1 MEQTFEARFLSA
13 RRAVIAARFQNLNE
27 MQREGVL
34 TTQGPLLLLAGAGSG
49 KTTVLINRIAN
60 LIAFGEGSDSNEIP
74 EYIAEADVT
83 YLEDYLKTR
92 DPAMQQQAERL
103 CALRP
108 AAPWSILAITFT
120 NKAANELKAR
130 LQALLG
136 DYAMDVWAMT
146 FHAACCRILRREI
159 DRLDGYTGR
168 FTIYDTSDSERVMKD
183 ILKDFGL
190 DEKSLPPRLALS
202 VISKAKDKRQGP
214 EQFSKHAGKSGDY
227 RMDRIAQLYAEY
239 EKRLHEANAL
249 DFDDIIL
256 KTVELLEQFED
267 VRTYYQRKFH
277 YVMIDEYQDTNQL
290 QYQLTALLA
299 GGYENICVV
308 GDDDQ
313 SIYKFR
319 GATIENILS
328 FEKQFKGARVIRL
341 EQNYRSTQAI
351 LNAANAVIS
360 HNRGRKG
367 KKLWTQN
374 AAGDRITVYEAA
386 SESDEA
392 NYISS
397 RIISMSKGKNFK
409 DFAVLY
415 RTNAQSNAVENAF
428 KRSGIPYRIIGGTR
442 FFDRAEVK
450 DMLAYLCVINNRADE
465 LRLQRIINNPPRGIG
480 GKTLEM
486 AQRQA
491 AAAGVPLYT
500 VVSDPYS
507 YPSLEKSAAKL
518 MAFTVVIEEC
528 AELLTT
534 LSLPDFYEEV
544 MLRTGYLKM
553 LEEKDDVE
561 ARTRAENVREL
572 KSSILAYMENTDT
585 PTLAGFLEE
594 IALYTDIEQYDPDAD
609 AVVMMTMHAAKGL
622 EFPNVFLTGFEE
634 GLFPSNR
641 CLNEPEELEEERRLC
656 YVAITRAKQNL
667 VISYARQRMLYGRTT
682 TNLPSR
688 FVDELPAEFVKRAGA
703 LRVFPTAVFRFRS
716 LLRSVRSRRRWRR
729 DPSIPGSLRP
739 CPALLFFL
747 IAFCDILLLSE
758 ALNDGTIL
766 HPASRFVKR
775 AGLTNYMPAGFSFLY
790 SLNFRNTCGKFRDPC
805 VDPVRS
811 PDGTGVV
818 RRLHEA
824 EVRRQDGRLVQA
836 HCAQQLP
843 RDDIAAGITGNN
855 NAIQIF
861 LIQILLDKQIGQAV
875 EQRHDIGTDCVIIIR
890 AQEQHRVAGADG
902 GQYLIGD
909 ASAVEASALRGK
921 VQAGFIGAAP
931 AVMDGAVLQRDG
943 LCLERGRQ
951 MREHLL
957 AEPDRIGAHVVR
969 RVEHEKLW
977 PVKAW
982 QFKLQKPLRQLR
994 QLMRIGLLPT

>member
-13 RRAVIAARFQNLNE
+13 RRAVIAARFQNLND

-74 EYIAEADVT
+74 EYIAEEDVT

-202 VISKAKDKRQGP
+202 VISKAKDKRQNP
-214 EQFSKHAGKSGDY
+214 ELFSRHAGKSGDY

-374 AAGDRITVYEAA
+374 AAGDRITVYEAS

-392 NYISS
+392 NYIAS
-397 RIISMSKGKNFK
+397 RIISMSKGRNFK

-544 MLRTGYLKM
+544 MLRTGYLNM
-553 LEEKDDVE
+553 LEEKDDIE
-561 ARTRAENVREL
+561 ARTRAENIREL

-641 CLNEPEELEEERRLC
+641 CLSEPEVSKE
-656 YVAITRAKQNL
+656 I
-667 VISYARQRMLYGRTT
+667 RQL
-682 TNLPSR
+682 
-688 FVDELPAEFVKRAGA
+688 
-703 LRVFPTAVFRFRS
+703 FR
-716 LLRSVRSRRRWRR
+716 
-729 DPSIPGSLRP
+729 
-739 CPALLFFL
+739 
-747 IAFCDILLLSE
+747 
-758 ALNDGTIL
+758 IL
-766 HPASRFVKR
+766 HR
-775 AGLTNYMPAGFSFLY
+775 
-790 SLNFRNTCGKFRDPC
+790 RN
-805 VDPVRS
+805 
-811 PDGTGVV
+811 
-818 RRLHEA
+818 
-824 EVRRQDGRLVQA
+824 Q
-836 HCAQQLP
+836 
-843 RDDIAAGITGNN
+843 
-855 NAIQIF
+855 
-861 LIQILLDKQIGQAV
+861 
-875 EQRHDIGTDCVIIIR
+875 
-890 AQEQHRVAGADG
+890 
-902 GQYLIGD
+902 
-909 ASAVEASALRGK
+909 
-921 VQAGFIGAAP
+921 
-931 AVMDGAVLQRDG
+931 
-943 LCLERGRQ
+943 
-951 MREHLL
+951 
-957 AEPDRIGAHVVR
+957 
-969 RVEHEKLW
+969 
-977 PVKAW
+977 
-982 QFKLQKPLRQLR
+982 
-994 QLMRIGLLPT
+994 

>member
-1 MEQTFEARFLSA
+1 MEQTFEARFLAA
-13 RRAVIAARFQNLNE
+13 RRAVIAARFQNLND

-60 LIAFGEGSDSNEIP
+60 LIAFGEGSDSSEIP
-74 EYIAEADVT
+74 AYITEEDVQ
-83 YLEDYLKTR
+83 YLEDYLKTQ
-92 DPAMQQQAERL
+92 DPSMQAQAERL

-120 NKAANELKAR
+120 NKAANELKSR

-159 DRLDGYTGR
+159 DRLEGYTGR

-183 ILKDFGL
+183 ILKAFDI
-190 DEKSLPPRLALS
+190 DEKALPPRLALS

-214 EQFSKHAGKSGDY
+214 ELFARNAGKSGDY

-239 EKRLHEANAL
+239 EKRLREANAL

-267 VRTYYQRKFH
+267 VRTRYQQKFH

-290 QYQLTALLA
+290 QYQLTSLLA

-328 FEKQFKGARVIRL
+328 FEKQFRGARVIRL

-351 LNAANAVIS
+351 LNAANAVIA

-367 KKLWTQN
+367 KKLWTEN
-374 AAGDRITVYEAA
+374 DAGDRITVYEAA

-392 NYISS
+392 NYIAN

-415 RTNAQSNAVENAF
+415 RTNAQSNAVEKAF

-491 AAAGVPLYT
+491 ESAGVPLYT
-500 VVSDPYS
+500 VISDPYS
-507 YPSLEKSAAKL
+507 YPSLEKAAGKL
-518 MAFTVVIEEC
+518 MAFTVLIEEC
-528 AELLTT
+528 AELLTK
-534 LSLPDFYEEV
+534 LPLPDFYEEV
-544 MLRTGYLKM
+544 MLRTGYLRM

-561 ARTRAENVREL
+561 SRTRAENVREL
-572 KSSILAYMENTDT
+572 KSNILGYVENTET

-622 EFPNVFLTGFEE
+622 EFPNVFLAGFEE

-641 CLNEPEELEEERRLC
+641 CLNEPDELEEERRLC
-656 YVAITRAKQNL
+656 YVAITRARQNL

-688 FVDELPAEFVKRAGA
+688 FVDELPAESVKRLGAPKPSYSQPEPRQYGSFGRVSIYGDAYNDFSQIPVRPRPQKDYSVHTQPRPAQKVNFAAGEMVQHKA
-703 LRVFPTAVFRFRS
+703 FGRGMILTVLPM
-716 LLRSVRSRRRWRR
+716 
-729 DPSIPGSLRP
+729 GSD
-739 CPALLFFL
+739 ALLE
-747 IAFCDILLLSE
+747 IAFDGVGTKRLMANTASQHMKKLS
-758 ALNDGTIL
+758 
-766 HPASRFVKR
+766 
-775 AGLTNYMPAGFSFLY
+775 
-790 SLNFRNTCGKFRDPC
+790 
-805 VDPVRS
+805 
-811 PDGTGVV
+811 
-818 RRLHEA
+818 
-824 EVRRQDGRLVQA
+824 
-836 HCAQQLP
+836 
-843 RDDIAAGITGNN
+843 
-855 NAIQIF
+855 
-861 LIQILLDKQIGQAV
+861 
-875 EQRHDIGTDCVIIIR
+875 
-890 AQEQHRVAGADG
+890 
-902 GQYLIGD
+902 
-909 ASAVEASALRGK
+909 
-921 VQAGFIGAAP
+921 
-931 AVMDGAVLQRDG
+931 
-943 LCLERGRQ
+943 
-951 MREHLL
+951 
-957 AEPDRIGAHVVR
+957 
-969 RVEHEKLW
+969 
-977 PVKAW
+977 
-982 QFKLQKPLRQLR
+982 
-994 QLMRIGLLPT
+994 